1 MFETLVAAEFADQE
15 ELPQSKRVHSPIGI
29 SSWAY
34 TATPAAIL
42 VDETIDADAKGIL
55 PGELPK
61 RLEERAKVRESAAKQ
76 WRELKRASDAE
87 RDS

>member
-1 MFETLVAAEFADQE
+1 MFDALVAAEFADQE

-42 VDETIDADAKGIL
+42 VDETIDAA
-55 PGELPK
+55 
-61 RLEERAKVRESAAKQ
+61 R
-76 WRELKRASDAE
+76 RASCPASCPSGS
-87 RDS
+87 RNAPRCAKAPRSSGAS